1 MRCPRCKTQDVY
13 VSQRQNQKQTLSLM
27 SLLLVKMRCH
37 RCCNLFSAPRW
48 SVTSRE
54 QAPPPDVHR
63 VA

>member
-1 MRCPRCKTQDVY
+1 VY
-13 VSQRQNQKQTLSLM
+13 VSQRQNQKQTLGLM